1 MFKNM
6 FVSFKTRILLGFFS
20 LIIMMAVIIILNL
33 VQFSKVEKHTD
44 DLNNTILPIALAAE
58 GMVVDVIQVQQFL
71 TDVCATHNA
80 GGYEEAEASAVDFK
94 NKMAKILTM
103 GSITATQKAE
113 LTKLGV
119 VFDKFYGQGKHMAS
133 VYISQGIDAGNI
145 IMEDF
150 DITAT
155 ELIEIMGKFKADAI
169 NNELKTTNYLNE
181 STANASNLMML
192 ISALLVALSLG
203 VAFYL
208 TAYLYKQLG
217 IDPYYAKGIA
227 KEIAKGHF
235 KREIALDEGDNSSLL
250 YAIKTIQ
257 MSINSF
263 VDALEVMSKKHDE
276 GWIWEEIDV
285 SKFPGTYGRM
295 ARDINALVRSHI
307 EVKMQVVKVISEYA
321 RGDFSLDM
329 DRLPG
334 DKAKITESIDNVKKT
349 LFEVS
354 SSIDSLA
361 EAGAKGDFSKRVD
374 TSKFEFMFKDI
385 LTDFNS
391 LMATCD
397 TGFQDILRITNAMA
411 RGDMTQSIDKKYPG
425 TFGEVIEGMNATGEH
440 LKSLVSEIKD
450 ATETINTAAR
460 EIASGNNDLSHR
472 TEEQA
477 ASLEET
483 AASMEELTSTV
494 QANTENAKQA
504 NQLARSAADTADK
517 GVVVVSKVVETM
529 ESINTSSKKIVDIIS
544 VIDSIAFQTNI
555 LALNA
560 AVEAARAGE
569 QGRGFAVVAGEVR
582 NLAQRAAA
590 AAGEIKHLIGDS
602 VEKVDDGSKLV
613 VQAGLTMEEIV
624 SSIRRV
630 TVIMREIAA
639 ASVEQSSGIEQVN
652 QAIGQMD
659 DVTQQ
664 NAALVEQA
672 AASAESL
679 EDQAQSLLVTVNQ
692 FKVDEK
698 VRHTSAPITYHQP
711 KPDPVPV
718 VKIETYKGKSVNTAI
733 KSVMPVA
740 ADNEWEEF

>member
-1 MFKNM
+1 MFKIN

-20 LIIMMAVIIILNL
+20 LIIMMAVIVSVSLG
-33 VQFSKVEKHTD
+33 QFSKVEQNTAE
-44 DLNNTILPIALAAE
+44 LNRQILPIALAAE
-58 GMVVDVIQVQQFL
+58 SMVVDVIQVQQFL
-71 TDVCATHNA
+71 TDVSATHDPE
-80 GGYEEAEASAVDFK
+80 GYKDAEEAVADFK
-94 NKMAKILTM
+94 KRMAQILAFE
-103 GSITATQKAE
+103 SVTAMQKGE
-113 LTKLGV
+113 LSRIDV
-119 VFDKFYGQGKHMAS
+119 AFDKFYGQGKRMAAA
-133 VYISQGIDAGNI
+133 YTNQGIEAGNA

-150 DITAT
+150 DASS
-155 ELIEIMGKFKADAI
+155 LNLANVMKKFKTDAI
-169 NNELKTTNYLNE
+169 NNELQMANDLSE
-181 STANASNLMML
+181 STGHATNLMML
-192 ISALLVALSLG
+192 ISALLVALSLAI
-203 VAFYL
+203 AFYL
-208 TAYLYKQLG
+208 TDYLYKQLG
-217 IDPYYAKGIA
+217 IDPYYAKSIA

-235 KREIALDEGDNSSLL
+235 KREIVLDKSDDSSLL

-257 MSINSF
+257 TSINNF
-263 VDALEVMSKKHDE
+263 VAALEVMSKKHAE
-276 GWIWEEIDV
+276 GWIWEEIDA
-285 SKFPGTYGRM
+285 SQYPGTYGKM
-295 ARDINALVRSHI
+295 VRDINTLVRSHI
-307 EVKMQVVKVISEYA
+307 DVKMQVIKVISQYA
-321 RGDFSLDM
+321 KGDFSLDM

-334 DKAKITESIDNVKKT
+334 DKAKITQTVDNVKKT
-349 LFEVS
+349 LFEIS
-354 SSIDSLA
+354 TDIKALA
-361 EAGAKGDFSKRVD
+361 EAGAKGDFSKRAD
-374 TSKFEFMFKDI
+374 TSKYEFMFKDI

-391 LMATCD
+391 LVATCD
-397 TGFQDILRITNAMA
+397 AGFQDILGITNAMA
-411 RGDMTQSIDKKYPG
+411 RGDMTKAIVKTYPG
-425 TFGEVIEGMNATGEH
+425 TFGEVIDGINATGEH
-440 LKSLVSEIKD
+440 LKSLVGEIKE

-504 NQLARSAADTADK
+504 NELARNSAEIADK
-517 GVVVVSKVVETM
+517 GVAVVKKVVTTM
-529 ESINTSSKKIVDIIS
+529 ESINASSKKIVDIIS

-569 QGRGFAVVAGEVR
+569 QGRGFAVVASEVR

-613 VQAGLTMEEIV
+613 VQAGHTMEEIV
-624 SSIRRV
+624 NSIRRV
-630 TVIMREIAA
+630 TSIMNEIAA
-639 ASVEQSSGIEQVN
+639 ASVEQTSGIQQVN

-672 AASAESL
+672 AAAAESL

-698 VRHTSAPITYHQP
+698 KPIISTPSAQTHAKPAPI
-711 KPDPVPV
+711 
-718 VKIETYKGKSVNTAI
+718 KIETYKSKGANTTIKPVQSV
-733 KSVMPVA
+733 
-740 ADNEWEEF
+740 ADSDDWEEF